1 MTIKNINKKIIRLLA
16 VEFIQLSMP
25 VIGNIIAQN
34 CIYDLPAALAVRN
47 YYYSFLVSIILILVN
62 QIPQGILYQIYL
74 VFILVFSQ
82 ILAERI
88 EVSEHRANYRQEVPC
103 YSPHWAV
110 WWDMIIFSVLLLF
123 LYETFLAF
131 RYIHPMEDKS
141 KPLCNQSLNSGK
153 TG

>member
-74 VFILVFSQ
+74 VFT
-82 ILAERI
+82 
-88 EVSEHRANYRQEVPC
+88 PC
-103 YSPHWAV
+103 
-110 WWDMIIFSVLLLF
+110 IFPNIG
-123 LYETFLAF
+123 
-131 RYIHPMEDKS
+131 REDRS
-141 KPLCNQSLNSGK
+141 IRTSGK
-153 TG
+153 LQAGSAMLFSTLGCLVGYDYILCFTSFSL